1 MNHAGP
7 VDQTLTSPG
16 SYLDELLRDARKDC
30 SHPADFPRPE
40 CMRPP
45 FAFRTVRPDAGGDPK
60 GLRQTPAVG
69 TDPVFVIEFTFRR
82 NTKRTDTPNGNVSTK
97 ILTGELLQT
106 AGKSESEVISVGGK
120 TRFQAMCRLFARWP
134 AGIVLAVLLSGVTA
148 AEDPADSAGQR
159 RVALEHAIDQ
169 AHADLF
175 RNDCFPSAKKCA
187 TCHPKHFREWSV
199 SPHAYAQLSPV
210 FNAMS
215 NKLNELTS
223 GTLGDFCI
231 RCHTPVGIAL
241 NEPVSDSNLNRHPT
255 SREGVTCVVCH
266 RINQAWGKGAGRQ
279 ALVPGDLHQAVYGP
293 LGNSILEDVL
303 ADPDQYGVLKSQ
315 NDPEVRGRDI
325 HAKSHRFFQ
334 LTTPGS
340 CGACHDVFAPN
351 GFRLEDAFSEYKQSP
366 SARIHGH
373 SCQDCHMGA
382 FPGEPRGYTCEPAA
396 VVGNVST
403 PPRKHT
409 NHMIVGPDYSIVHRG
424 LFPIHRTA
432 IKEEYQ
438 VDSIDEA
445 TDGEVQEEGLATM
458 REWLTFNDAA
468 GWGTE
473 AFEANVTDGNRF
485 PSPWNNKQKRFA
497 ARHILEE
504 QYELLAE
511 ATQAR
516 LRLLQV
522 GYRVGQIEVDD
533 CDRDA
538 IAFHVD
544 LANGTPGHGV
554 PTGFDAERL
563 VFLRVHVWAPN
574 GQLVFQSGDL
584 DPNGDVRDSH
594 SFYVHN
600 GKLPLDRHLV
610 SLQSRFITR
619 NIRGGEREQV
629 LNVPFSLDP
638 LPYIRPATRPFT
650 VLGRPIGARK
660 HKQNIEANG
669 VRRAEY
675 SLRGR
680 QVPCPGT
687 YTIRVQLIA
696 GMVPVNLVHEISSV
710 GFDYGMSAKQVA
722 KGVVDGHLLVHE
734 RTGTVTVR

>member
-1 MNHAGP
+1 MCVPYFTPEVTSALGLSSSSPLGVTHNEPIHLNTCGKDSAFFVIVRFDKTAKPYGQGP
-7 VDQTLTSPG
+7 VRVMRDSKIHWTIPCLS
-16 SYLDELLRDARKDC
+16 LLILAWM
-30 SHPADFPRPE
+30 S
-40 CMRPP
+40 
-45 FAFRTVRPDAGGDPK
+45 G
-60 GLRQTPAVG
+60 
-69 TDPVFVIEFTFRR
+69 
-82 NTKRTDTPNGNVSTK
+82 GNVA
-97 ILTGELLQT
+97 IAQEPE
-106 AGKSESEVISVGGK
+106 A
-120 TRFQAMCRLFARWP
+120 
-134 AGIVLAVLLSGVTA
+134 
-148 AEDPADSAGQR
+148 PADSASDDQGESTA
-159 RVALEHAIDQ
+159 ALEQAIDQ
-169 AHADLF
+169 AHAALF
-175 RNDCFPSAKKCA
+175 RNDCFPSAKQCA

-215 NKLNELTS
+215 NKLNELNS

-241 NEPVSDSNLNRHPT
+241 NEPISGTNLNRHPT

-279 ALVPGDLHQAVYGP
+279 ALVAGDLRKPIYGP
-293 LGNSILEDVL
+293 LGSSVLQQVL
-303 ADPDQYGVLKSQ
+303 ADPDKFGVLKTQ
-315 NDPEVRGRDI
+315 EAADFRGRDI
-325 HAKSHRFFQ
+325 HSKSHRFFQ

-373 SCQDCHMGA
+373 TCQDCHMGA
-382 FPGEPRGYTCEPAA
+382 FPGEAKGYTCEPAA
-396 VVGNVST
+396 IVGNVST

-409 NHMIVGPDYSIVHRG
+409 NHMIIGPDYSIVHRG
-424 LFPIHRTA
+424 IFPIHRTA
-432 IKEEYQ
+432 IREEFESDLLDQ
-438 VDSIDEA
+438 A
-445 TDGEVQEEGLATM
+445 TEGEVQEKGLATM
-458 REWLTFNDAA
+458 SEWLYFDDAA
-468 GWGTE
+468 GWGTDI
-473 AFEANVTDGNRF
+473 FEANVSEGTRF
-485 PSPWNNKQKRFA
+485 PSPWDNKQKRIK
-497 ARHILEE
+497 ARHILDE
-504 QYELLAE
+504 QYQLLAE

-516 LRLLQV
+516 LRILQV
-522 GYRVGQIEVDD
+522 GYRLGQIQVQDCEDD
-533 CDRDA
+533 RID
-538 IAFHVD
+538 FQVE
-544 LANGTPGHGV
+544 LSNGTPGHGV

-563 VFLRVHVWAPN
+563 VFLRTHVWAPN

-600 GKLPLDRHLV
+600 GELPLDRHLV
-610 SLQSRFITR
+610 SIQTRFVTR

-629 LNVPFSLDP
+629 LNVPFSIDP

-660 HKQNIEANG
+660 HKQNIETNG
-669 VRRAEY
+669 VRLAEY

-680 QVPCPGT
+680 QVPCPGN

-722 KGVVDGHLLVHE
+722 QGVVNGHLVVHE